1 MQDKY
6 FNIQAGGGLQ
16 AGDKTRS
23 DKGLFDLVWKED
35 GSVCF
40 KASNGKSFLDS
51 GSIKTS
57 QRDGLRAIGGI
68 NKSLR
73 EPERA

>member
-1 MQDKY
+1 MSGKWYIRTMQDKY

-23 DKGLFDLVWKED
+23 DKGLFDLVWQED

-40 KASNGKSFLDS
+40 KASNGKLFVNSLSIFSFFVS
-51 GSIKTS
+51 FRQIYR
-57 QRDGLRAIGGI
+57 Q
-68 NKSLR
+68 
-73 EPERA
+73 

>member
-1 MQDKY
+1 MSGKWYIRTMQDKY

-23 DKGLFDLVWKED
+23 DKGLFDLVWQED

-40 KASNGKSFLDS
+40 KASNGKLFVDSLSIFLFFVSFRQ
-51 GSIKTS
+51 IYR
-57 QRDGLRAIGGI
+57 Q
-68 NKSLR
+68 
-73 EPERA
+73 

>member
-23 DKGLFDLVWKED
+23 DKGLFDLVWQED

-40 KASNGKSFLDS
+40 KASNGKKVY
-51 GSIKTS
+51 I
-57 QRDGLRAIGGI
+57 
-68 NKSLR
+68 
-73 EPERA
+73 